1 MKIEKKHII
10 IAIVVA
16 VAVYLLWKRGV
27 FAKGTDPGDD
37 GTGGNGGSP
46 TTSSPAS
53 LDYILTH
60 VRFNDAERERIS
72 AVYSRAMTDKSYQ
85 QSLQASANAKGYSF
99 DQMVVLKDL
108 WALYHPANASEPWTN
123 DRGWQ
128 LQQEVLQLNGQSLW

>member
-37 GTGGNGGSP
+37 GTGGSS

-60 VRFNDAERERIS
+60 VNFNGTERERIN
-72 AVYSRAMTDKSYQ
+72 AVYNRAMTDKSYQ
-85 QSLQASANAKGYSF
+85 QSIQAEANAKGYSF
-99 DQMVVLKDL
+99 DQMVVLKAL
-108 WALYHPANASEPWTN
+108 WALYHPANADEPWTN
-123 DRGWQ
+123 DRGWK
-128 LQQEVLQLNGQSLW
+128 LQQEVLQLNGQSLWA

>member
-27 FAKGTDPGDD
+27 FAKDTGTGDD
-37 GTGGNGGSP
+37 GTGGSP
-46 TTSSPAS
+46 TASSPAS

-60 VRFNDAERERIS
+60 VTFNGAERERINS
-72 AVYSRAMTDKSYQ
+72 VYNRAMTDKSYQ
-85 QSLQASANAKGYSF
+85 QWIQAEANAKGYSF
-99 DQMVVLKDL
+99 DQMVVLKVL

>member
-1 MKIEKKHII
+1 MEKEKKVYII

-27 FAKGTDPGDD
+27 FAKGIDP
-37 GTGGNGGSP
+37 GGNGGSP
-46 TTSSPAS
+46 TASSPSS

-60 VRFNDAERERIS
+60 VTFNGAERERIS

-85 QSLQASANAKGYSF
+85 QSIQAEANAKGYSF
-99 DQMVVLKDL
+99 DQMVVLKAL
-108 WALYHPANASEPWTN
+108 WALYHPGDQWTT
-123 DRGWQ
+123 DRGWE

>member
-16 VAVYLLWKRGV
+16 VAVSLLWKRGV
-27 FAKGTDPGDD
+27 FAKGIDPGDD
-37 GTGGNGGSP
+37 GTGGSS

-60 VRFNDAERERIS
+60 VTFNGAERERIS
-72 AVYSRAMTDKSYQ
+72 AVYNRAMTDKSYQ
-85 QSLQASANAKGYSF
+85 QSIQAEANAKGYSF
-99 DQMVVLKDL
+99 DQMVVLKAL
-108 WALYHPANASEPWTN
+108 WALYHPGDQWTT

-128 LQQEVLQLNGQSLW
+128 LQQEVLQLNGQSLWA

>member
-27 FAKGTDPGDD
+27 FAKGIDPGDD

-85 QSLQASANAKGYSF
+85 QSLQAEANAKGYSF
-99 DQMVVLKDL
+99 DQMVVLKAL
-108 WALYHPANASEPWTN
+108 WALHHPANASEPWTN